1 MRTVPEP
8 PRVEPP
14 ALAWA
19 SLTDVG
25 KVRPA
30 NEDFIGDPERLAPL
44 VGSPSRL
51 AARGALFAVA
61 DGMGGHARGEIAS
74 KLAIDVLYATFYN
87 APGDPVEMFKKAI
100 LTANTAVRR
109 AGVLAKP
116 ETIGKG
122 EGART
127 LPNMGTTLVAAL
139 VLGRWLLIGNIGD
152 SRAYL
157 MNDGRLEQVSRDHT
171 YLAEEIRRGLVPA
184 DAAETSPFRHLITRS
199 LGTRDAVEVDLFWR
213 PWPEGATLLL
223 ATDGLH
229 GCVEELEME
238 TILAS
243 RPPDEAVKA
252 LVKAALEAGGP
263 DNVSVVVVHKP
274 AARKK
279 AHA

>member
-1 MRTVPEP
+1 MENA
-8 PRVEPP
+8 RVEPAP
-14 ALAWA
+14 LAWA
-19 SLTDVG
+19 SLSDVG
-25 KVRPA
+25 RVRPA
-30 NEDFIGDPERLAPL
+30 NEDYVGDPERLAPL
-44 VGSPSRL
+44 VGGAPRL
-51 AARGALFAVA
+51 AARGSLFAVA

-87 APGDPVEMFKKAI
+87 SPGDPVEMFKKAI

-109 AGVLAKP
+109 AGVLARP
-116 ETIGKG
+116 ETVGDG

-127 LPNMGTTLVAAL
+127 LPRMGTTLVAAL
-139 VLGRWLLIGNIGD
+139 VLGRWVLIGNIGD

-157 MNDGRLEQVSRDHT
+157 MNDGRLEQVSRDHS
-171 YLAEEIRRGLVPA
+171 YLAEEIRRGLVPP

-199 LGTRDAVEVDLFWR
+199 LGTKDEVEVDLFWR
-213 PWPEGATLLL
+213 PWPEGSTLLL

-243 RPPDEAVKA
+243 RPPDVAVKA
-252 LVKAALEAGGP
+252 LVKAAHEAGAP

-274 AARKK
+274 ELPRKK
-279 AHA
+279 DRA